1 MDLFLMAVCARRW
14 LQHYQE
20 EKRTSDRLTVHEDS
34 FNWNAVSL
42 SAVSS
47 AVRYSGRQLFGL
59 NSRTLARFTA
69 KRGTN

>member
-1 MDLFLMAVCARRW
+1 MAVCARRW

-47 AVRYSGRQLFGL
+47 AGSY
-59 NSRTLARFTA
+59 LA
-69 KRGTN
+69 

>member
-20 EKRTSDRLTVHEDS
+20 EKRTSDRLTVHEDAS
-34 FNWNAVSL
+34 IGMPFPCRRCLLPSVIP
-42 SAVSS
+42 
-47 AVRYSGRQLFGL
+47 GRQLFGL

-69 KRGTN
+69 KRGT